1 MCSLPRHAVPLTKRR
16 RGGRGTSA
24 AGEASLLHL
33 LDLPPGAH
41 GFEGPLEAGEK
52 QQDPC
57 PLGLEVAGH
66 FHTRLVTQKHPAT
79 RAAPAQPRKDRRPG
93 PAEARV
99 LAMKDAWLAHAGLGF
114 AANESSFGRSP
125 LPVIDA
131 NPGSCPGLWAAP
143 TPPPPSVPCGPREH
157 VLRPSHFGV
166 FWVSSRLPGIPLVPG
181 RRQPN
186 PLTLL
191 GPGSLRYEAE
201 IVTTLFFLLFL
212 QAP

>member
-1 MCSLPRHAVPLTKRR
+1 MCSLPRHTVPLTKRR
-16 RGGRGTSA
+16 RGGCGTSA
-24 AGEASLLHL
+24 AGEASLLRL

-41 GFEGPLEAGEK
+41 GFEGPLEGGEK

-114 AANESSFGRSP
+114 AENESSFGRSP

-131 NPGSCPGLWAAP
+131 NPGSCRGLWAAP
-143 TPPPPSVPCGPREH
+143 CRPREH
-157 VLRPSHFGV
+157 VLCPSHFGV

-181 RRQPN
+181 RHQPN

-201 IVTTLFFLLFL
+201 IVTTPFFLLFL

>member
-41 GFEGPLEAGEK
+41 GFEGPLEGGEK

-99 LAMKDAWLAHAGLGF
+99 LAMKDAWLARAGLGF

-143 TPPPPSVPCGPREH
+143 TPPP
-157 VLRPSHFGV
+157 LRCPV
-166 FWVSSRLPGIPLVPG
+166 D
-181 RRQPN
+181 
-186 PLTLL
+186 
-191 GPGSLRYEAE
+191 PGSTCCA
-201 IVTTLFFLLFL
+201 LLTSGSSGYLLVYLEFPWYPGGASRIL
-212 QAP
+212 SPCWVPVLCATKQK